1 MKTAKQRLQYGIDV
15 RTKFYNTYTD
25 VNVNWEKENTV
36 CLVKIA
42 LSSNTYR
49 MILGKIENNNTVTFK
64 EHISIY

>member
-25 VNVNWEKENTV
+25 VNVNWEKDNTA
-36 CLVKIA
+36 CLVRIA
-42 LSSNTYR
+42 LSSNTFR
-49 MILGKIENNNTVTFK
+49 MILGRVENNNTVTFK